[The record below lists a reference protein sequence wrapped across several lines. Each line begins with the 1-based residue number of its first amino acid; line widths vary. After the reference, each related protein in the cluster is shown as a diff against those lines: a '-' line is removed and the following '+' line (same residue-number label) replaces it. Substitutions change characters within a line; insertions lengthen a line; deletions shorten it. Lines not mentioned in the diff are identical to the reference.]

1 MPNINKKNASSSEK
15 TEISTKST
23 EEKLNFLKKT
33 CYSNKVIQ
41 LYVNRV
47 NAGKI
52 ENADIALAS
61 TGSCGDT
68 VKFYFKIKENNPM
81 ENASFR
87 YIGCP
92 ASAACGSILTQ
103 IVKGISLEKAEEI
116 KENEILKELGGLPD
130 DKYRCAR
137 LAVATL
143 HKTIAMHERHKQQ
156 ISKSKSLSTG
166 KIV

>member
-15 TEISTKST
+15 TEISTKPT
-23 EEKLNFLKKT
+23 EEKLDFLKKT

-47 NAGKI
+47 NSGKI
-52 ENADIALAS
+52 ENADVALAS

-68 VKFYFKIKENNPM
+68 MKFYLKIKENNPIDD
-81 ENASFR
+81 ASFR

-92 ASAACGSILTQ
+92 ASVAYGSILTQ
-103 IVKGISLEKAEEI
+103 I
-116 KENEILKELGGLPD
+116 
-130 DKYRCAR
+130 AR
-137 LAVATL
+137 A
-143 HKTIAMHERHKQQ
+143 HKHERHKQQ